1 MDSNLSLVK
10 ALATTLLAEID
21 SLNVNGQILD
31 GEENSFHFAE
41 IVREFEIK
49 LIKTALTR
57 TGGNQTRAA
66 KLLGIKLSTLN
77 NKIQTYNIQFLKFDT
92 EPKKLAFLSDLKDGN
107 RDD

>member
-1 MDSNLSLVK
+1 MDSNLSLIK
-10 ALATTLLAEID
+10 ALATTLLSEID
-21 SLNVNGQILD
+21 SLNANGQILD
-31 GEENSFHFAE
+31 EENSFHYAE

-92 EPKKLAFLSDLKDGN
+92 EPEKLAFLSDLKDEKRNG
-107 RDD
+107 